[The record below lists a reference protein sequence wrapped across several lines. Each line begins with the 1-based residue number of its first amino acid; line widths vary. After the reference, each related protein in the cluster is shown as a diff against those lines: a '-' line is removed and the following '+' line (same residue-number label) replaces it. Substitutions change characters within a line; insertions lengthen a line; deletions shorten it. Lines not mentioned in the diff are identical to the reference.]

1 MNLKLIKTIALVESM
16 RPITSILCLA
26 GAYIGGIVAG
36 ASIFSFPLLLAI
48 TVVFLIGAGSMSF
61 NDYFD
66 REIDKISHPKRPI
79 PSKRLTPKESLYFSV
94 LLFITAIAISYFI
107 NMLCFSIAFFS
118 LAGLYVYEIFL
129 KNQGFAGNI
138 IVAFLSA
145 ISFTFGG
152 AAVGNPLASLLLSV
166 IVFFLFAGRETLKD
180 VQDVKGD
187 LLSRHTL
194 PMKIGEKPAA
204 IVSSIFL
211 IVAII
216 LTPFP
221 YILGQLGI
229 GYLVFILLVDA
240 MCIIGIFETLKDLKN
255 TEKTVNLL
263 RTAAGI
269 GVIAILI
276 GAIL

>member
-1 MNLKLIKTIALVESM
+1 MDLSFIKTLALVESM
-16 RPITSILCLA
+16 RPITSILGLA

-36 ASIFSFPLLLAI
+36 ANLFSIPLLLAI
-48 TVVFLIGAGSMSF
+48 LVVFFIGAGSMSF

-79 PSKRLTPKESLYFSV
+79 PSKRITAKESLIFS
-94 LLFITAIAISYFI
+94 LFLFSSAIILAFFI
-107 NMLCFSIAFFS
+107 NPICFAIVLFS
-118 LAGLYVYEIFL
+118 LTALYIYEIYL

-145 ISFTFGG
+145 LSFTFGG
-152 AAVGNPLASLLLSV
+152 AAVGKPFSSLLLSV
-166 IVFFLFAGRETLKD
+166 IVFLLFTGRETLKD

-187 LLSRHTL
+187 VLSRVTL

-204 IVSSIFL
+204 LVSSIFL
-211 IVAII
+211 IIAIL

-229 GYLVFILLVDA
+229 GYLLFIIIVDLI
-240 MCIIGIFETLKDLKN
+240 CIYGIWETLKDLKN
-255 TEKTVNLL
+255 TERTVNLL

>member
-1 MNLKLIKTIALVESM
+1 MNLNTIKTLALVESM

-36 ASIFSFPLLLAI
+36 ASFFSFPLLLAVI
-48 TVVFLIGAGSMSF
+48 VVFLIGAGSMSF

-79 PSKRLTPKESLYFSV
+79 PSKRITAKESLVFSIF
-94 LLFITAIAISYFI
+94 LFSSAIALSYFI
-107 NMLCFSIAFFS
+107 NLLCFSIVLFS
-118 LAGLYVYEIFL
+118 LTALYLYEIFL

-145 ISFTFGG
+145 LSFTFGG
-152 AAVGNPLASLLLSV
+152 AAVGRPFSSLLLSV
-166 IVFFLFAGRETLKD
+166 IVFFLFTGRETLKD

-187 LLSRHTL
+187 ALSRVTL

-204 IVSSIFL
+204 IVSSLFL
-211 IVAII
+211 ITAII
-216 LTPFP
+216 LTPLP

-229 GYLVFILLVDA
+229 GYLLFILMVDLI
-240 MCIIGIFETLKDLKN
+240 CIYGIFETLKDLRN
-255 TEKTVNLL
+255 TEKTISLL

-276 GAIL
+276 GAIF

>member
-1 MNLKLIKTIALVESM
+1 MDLSFIKTIALVESM

-36 ASIFSFPLLLAI
+36 SNLFAIPLLFAVL
-48 TVVFLIGAGSMSF
+48 VVFLIGAGSMSF

-66 REIDKISHPKRPI
+66 RDIDKISHPNRPI
-79 PSKRLTPKESLYFSV
+79 PSMRITAKESLVFSIF
-94 LLFITAIAISYFI
+94 LFLSAITLSYFI
-107 NMLCFSIAFFS
+107 NPLCFAIVLFS
-118 LAGLYVYEIFL
+118 LVALFLYEIFL

-145 ISFTFGG
+145 LSFTFGG
-152 AAVGNPLASLLLSV
+152 AAVGKPFSSLLLSI
-166 IVFFLFAGRETLKD
+166 IVFFLFTGRETLKD

-187 LLSRHTL
+187 ALSRVTL
-194 PMKIGEKPAA
+194 PMKIGERPAA
-204 IVSSIFL
+204 VVSSIFL
-211 IVAII
+211 IIAII

-229 GYLVFILLVDA
+229 GYLLFILLVDFI
-240 MCIIGIFETLKDLKN
+240 CIYGIWETLKDLGN
-255 TEKTVNLL
+255 TERTVSLL

>member
-1 MNLKLIKTIALVESM
+1 MNLKFIKTIALVESM

-26 GAYIGGIVAG
+26 GAYIGGIIAG

-48 TVVFLIGAGSMSF
+48 TVVFLVGAGSMSF

-107 NMLCFSIAFFS
+107 NILCFSIVLFS

-145 ISFTFGG
+145 MSFTFGG
-152 AAVGNPLASLLLSV
+152 AAVGNPLASLLLSI

-187 LLSRHTL
+187 LLSRYTL

-211 IVAII
+211 IIAIM

-229 GYLVFILLVDA
+229 GYLVFILLVDV